1 MDRRPQLQTL
11 LSSLPG
17 VKAAYFQEPPATMM
31 VYPCILYKL
40 DQRESRHADN
50 TPYQKSKR
58 YQVTVMDEEGQSLI
72 PDAVADLPLC
82 SFERRFVADRLY
94 HDVFNLYF

>member
-1 MDRRPQLQTL
+1 MDRQPLLQTL

-31 VYPCILYKL
+31 KYPCIIYKL
-40 DQRESRHADN
+40 DNRETRHADN

-58 YQVTVMDEEGQSLI
+58 YQVTVIDESVLSQI

-82 SFERRFVADRLY
+82 AFERRFVVGQLY